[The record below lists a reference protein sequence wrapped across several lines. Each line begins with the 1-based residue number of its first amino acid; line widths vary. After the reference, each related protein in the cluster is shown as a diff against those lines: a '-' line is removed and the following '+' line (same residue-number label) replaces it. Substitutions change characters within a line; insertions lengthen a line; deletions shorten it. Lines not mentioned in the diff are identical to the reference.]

1 MAVATIA
8 TLTLGLVAG
17 YFYQI
22 QLSRSFEQKL
32 AQSVQQELEEV
43 EAQQR
48 AKTQQTAEAIQEQQL
63 VADRD
68 IQRRR
73 NELRDFQGQLR
84 QREQALDTRANRLD
98 ALDAEFKTRDGALEA
113 RHAALEKL
121 EQANEDMRQQQIVK
135 LESVAT
141 MTRDEAKDQLLAS
154 IERDVRELANQRVRQ
169 ITAEAEETAESKAR
183 WLVGLSLQ
191 RVAAAHTTEVTTSV
205 VDLKSDELKGRIIGR
220 EGRNIRALEAAT
232 GVDVIIDDTPETV
245 VLSGFDPVRREI
257 ARVALQRLTV
267 DGRIH
272 PARIEEAVAKARTE
286 VDEIIEREGEQ
297 AG

>member
-32 AQSVQQELEEV
+32 ARRVQQELEEV

-154 IERDVRELANQRVRQ
+154 IERDVR
-169 ITAEAEETAESKAR
+169 
-183 WLVGLSLQ
+183 
-191 RVAAAHTTEVTTSV
+191 
-205 VDLKSDELKGRIIGR
+205 
-220 EGRNIRALEAAT
+220 
-232 GVDVIIDDTPETV
+232 
-245 VLSGFDPVRREI
+245 
-257 ARVALQRLTV
+257 
-267 DGRIH
+267 
-272 PARIEEAVAKARTE
+272 
-286 VDEIIEREGEQ
+286 
-297 AG
+297 

>member
-1 MAVATIA
+1 MDALWVAVATIA

-32 AQSVQQELEEV
+32 ARRVQQELEEV

-73 NELRDFQGQLR
+73 NELRDFQGHLR

-154 IERDVRELANQRVRQ
+154 IERDVR
-169 ITAEAEETAESKAR
+169 
-183 WLVGLSLQ
+183 
-191 RVAAAHTTEVTTSV
+191 
-205 VDLKSDELKGRIIGR
+205 
-220 EGRNIRALEAAT
+220 
-232 GVDVIIDDTPETV
+232 
-245 VLSGFDPVRREI
+245 
-257 ARVALQRLTV
+257 
-267 DGRIH
+267 
-272 PARIEEAVAKARTE
+272 
-286 VDEIIEREGEQ
+286 
-297 AG
+297 